1 MERVLIVG
9 SPGAGKS
16 TLAAE
21 VARRTGLP
29 LIHLDQHYWQ
39 PGWVEPEKSQW
50 SETVRRLIAGPLWV
64 MDGNY
69 GGTMPARLARADTV
83 ILLDLPSWLC
93 VTRILLRALWLRG
106 TVRADMA
113 PECPERITWEFLAYT
128 ARFRRGSG
136 RSVEARLA
144 GFAGTLI
151 RLRSPAQVRRFLASL
166 KPAPRG

>member
-1 MERVLIVG
+1 MLIIG

-29 LIHLDQHYWQ
+29 LIHLDRHYWK
-39 PGWVEPEKSQW
+39 PGWIEPDKAQW
-50 SETVRRLIAGPLWV
+50 SETVGRLIAGRLWV

-83 ILLDLPSWLC
+83 ILLDLPPWRC
-93 VTRILLRALWLRG
+93 VARILLRALRLRG

-113 PECPERITWEFLAYT
+113 PECPERMSSEFLAYT

-144 GFAGTLI
+144 GFGGTLI
-151 RLRSPAQVRRFLASL
+151 RLRSPGQVRRFLASL